1 MSILILLIFAMIN
14 LSQIRNEINAASDQ
28 AAKVIAQQMTV
39 SFFLLMLL
47 VLKFMKTST
56 IFALM
61 TVGGFNFRDAFRVF
75 ILEREV

>member
-1 MSILILLIFAMIN
+1 MIN